1 VDDVRSFVLVMRA
14 VFFTVVPIGWVLL
27 HLYLG
32 SRLLGPLRANHLRR
46 VRLIGWLAIAAAAG
60 LPPLTMVLGRAGWLP
75 GDGWA
80 LASFGLMG
88 LSSILLTFV
97 ITADLIRFGSDVVG
111 RLRNRSTRAE
121 APADP
126 SRRAVLGSM
135 VNFGMVGTA
144 GSITGVGFVQ
154 ARSLPEIVEVDVP
167 IEGLPAGAEGFRI
180 VQLSDVHIGPTI
192 HGDFLEQVVEMT
204 NALEPDLVAVTGD
217 LVDGYVHEL
226 RNHVAPLAGLRAR
239 HGAFFVTGN
248 HEYYWDGPAWCA
260 EVERLGLTV
269 LDNAHRLVEHDG
281 ARLLVAGV
289 TDYQAAKGIVGR
301 ASDPAAARAGAPPC
315 DVDILLAHQP
325 RSIFA
330 AAKAGYDLQ
339 ISGHTHGGQYFPMNL
354 FVHLVQPYV
363 AGLHLHDDTQIY
375 VSRGTGYWGPPVRVG
390 APHEITLLRLVRA

>member
-1 VDDVRSFVLVMRA
+1 MRLA
-14 VFFTVVPIGWVLL
+14 VFLTVVPFVWVAL
-27 HLYLG
+27 HLYMG
-32 SRLLGPLRANHLRR
+32 RRLLGPFRAPVVHPR
-46 VRLIGWLAIAAAAG
+46 VRAFGWSAIALAAG
-60 LPPLTMVLGRAGWLP
+60 LPPLTMLLGRAGWLP

-80 LASFGLMG
+80 LLSFGLMG

-97 ITADLIRFGSDVVG
+97 LLADGIRYGSDLLG
-111 RLRNRSTRAE
+111 RLRRRSRTAD
-121 APADP
+121 APSDP

-144 GSITGVGFVQ
+144 GSLTGIGFVQ
-154 ARSLPEIVEVDVP
+154 ARSLPEIVEVEVP
-167 IEGLPAGAEGFRI
+167 IEGLPAAAEGFRI

-192 HGDFLEQVVEMT
+192 HGDFLEQVVELA
-204 NALEPDLVAVTGD
+204 NELEPDLVAITGD

-226 RNHVAPLAGLRAR
+226 REHVAPLARLRAR

-260 EVERLGLTV
+260 ELERLGLMV
-269 LDNAHRLVEHDG
+269 LNNAHRVVDHDG
-281 ARLLVAGV
+281 AQLLVAGV
-289 TDYQAAKGIVGR
+289 TDYQAAEGITGEP
-301 ASDPAAARAGAPPC
+301 SNPAAARAGAPAC
-315 DVDILLAHQP
+315 DVDLLLAHQP
-325 RSIFA
+325 RSVFA

-363 AGLHLHDDTQIY
+363 AGLARHDDTQIY